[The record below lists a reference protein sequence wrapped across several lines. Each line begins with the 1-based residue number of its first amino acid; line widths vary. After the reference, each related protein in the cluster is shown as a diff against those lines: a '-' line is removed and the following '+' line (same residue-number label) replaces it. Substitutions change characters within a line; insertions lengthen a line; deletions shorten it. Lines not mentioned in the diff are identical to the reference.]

1 MKNEEMK
8 TNEKELILET
18 PIGPI
23 SVDLGQFAAIQ
34 EQIEQERRA
43 KYKRPSTLFEELR
56 KEIVGKDFITTSKYW
71 SGNLGQLVKVH
82 TDAYFENEWEL
93 LSEVNID
100 EDRRIHI
107 PCHYLT
113 FPFPDGERSRFLA
126 VGIRIYRHKNT
137 GEKCMLSYGVDS
149 DGDHRLTLWHK
160 RKEKIESGSLPS
172 KKHKTLLD
180 DLVEDFY
187 RHGPLKNRFFDLH
200 YNFIETEDKSHELL
214 CLDDDVRE
222 LLYENIIMFQDV
234 MPMLKERGLPNSRG
248 VILAGPPGTG
258 KTLITK
264 WLVNQSN
271 ITRILI
277 SAEML
282 TGRHNVKSCYEI
294 ARKLSPTLLIIE
306 DIDTTG
312 ALNRRIS
319 DHPLL
324 GEFLQAMDGVVPNDG
339 VITVATT
346 NHSESIDPA
355 IADRPGRFDRIIE
368 VGPPS
373 LKQRVH
379 ILRRLLEKLD
389 VDVAVSDESIATI
402 AKGTEG
408 LTGAWLREVVQSAM
422 IRAISC
428 GREHL
433 TFTDLFKAMKD
444 VLVRQGM
451 AYRRPSYLEMESES
465 SGIFG

>member
-1 MKNEEMK
+1 MKNEEKKM
-8 TNEKELILET
+8 NEKEMIVET
-18 PIGPI
+18 PIGPV

-43 KYKRPSTLFEELR
+43 KRKQPLTLFEELR
-56 KEIVGKDFITTSKYW
+56 KEVVGKDFITTSKYW

-82 TDAYFENEWEL
+82 TDSYFSNEWEL

-126 VGIRIYRHKNT
+126 VGVRIYKHRET
-137 GEKCMLSYGVDS
+137 DEKCMLDFTVDG

-160 RKEKIESGSLPS
+160 REKKTASSSIPS
-172 KKHKTLLD
+172 KEHRTLLD
-180 DLVEDFY
+180 DLVEHFY

-214 CLDDDVRE
+214 CLDDEVRE
-222 LLYENIIMFQDV
+222 LLYDNIIMFQDV

-248 VILAGPPGTG
+248 IILAGPPGTG

-324 GEFLQAMDGVVPNDG
+324 GEFLQAMDGVVPNNG

-373 LKQRVH
+373 LKQRVN
-379 ILRRLLEKLD
+379 ILRRLLGKLE
-389 VDVAVSDESIATI
+389 AESEVSEDTIATI

-422 IRAISC
+422 IRAISH
-428 GREHL
+428 GRERL
-433 TFTDLFKAMKD
+433 SSTDLSKAMKD
-444 VLVRQGM
+444 VLTRQGM
-451 AYRRPSYLEMESES
+451 AYRRPAYLEMQNES

>member
-1 MKNEEMK
+1 
-8 TNEKELILET
+8 
-18 PIGPI
+18 
-23 SVDLGQFAAIQ
+23 
-34 EQIEQERRA
+34 
-43 KYKRPSTLFEELR
+43 
-56 KEIVGKDFITTSKYW
+56 
-71 SGNLGQLVKVH
+71 
-82 TDAYFENEWEL
+82 
-93 LSEVNID
+93 
-100 EDRRIHI
+100 
-107 PCHYLT
+107 
-113 FPFPDGERSRFLA
+113 
-126 VGIRIYRHKNT
+126 
-137 GEKCMLSYGVDS
+137 
-149 DGDHRLTLWHK
+149 
-160 RKEKIESGSLPS
+160 
-172 KKHKTLLD
+172 
-180 DLVEDFY
+180 
-187 RHGPLKNRFFDLH
+187 
-200 YNFIETEDKSHELL
+200 
-214 CLDDDVRE
+214 
-222 LLYENIIMFQDV
+222 